1 MTWFFFKF
9 IRSLVSTKNE
19 SILNTFLNSNKKHD
33 DLDSLSTFKR
43 SLKTSSLKE
52 ISYDLSSI
60 NKLLSNKLSKSPSST
75 STSSSFSS
83 SSLQISSNSSEP
95 IDFELN
101 LDNKKKS
108 KKLIKYKKSNTT
120 HIGAPTENNFDF
132 LQLTNNNTSTFAEN
146 LNNLIPIKKLSKSSF
161 NLIAQFQQ
169 QKQQSSNKKASKNRL
184 NKSDSSFN
192 EFNLEQPTM
201 LQNNNNK
208 ASAIESS
215 TAATTTTTNN
225 NINKNGKYFWN

>member
-19 SILNTFLNSNKKHD
+19 SILNTFLNSNKKHE

-52 ISYDLSSI
+52 ISYDLSNI

-120 HIGAPTENNFDF
+120 HIGAPTENNFG
-132 LQLTNNNTSTFAEN
+132 LQLANTTSTFAEH
-146 LNNLIPIKKLSKSSF
+146 LNSLSPIKKLSKSSF

-169 QKQQSSNKKASKNRL
+169 QKQQSSNKKTSKNRL

-215 TAATTTTTNN
+215 TAATTNN